1 MDDLSD
7 RQGLCIHQ
15 QLHILRNAARNGI
28 ESQQVVV
35 RVAGGVLR
43 EDLLQHRQC
52 ERREFHDDIRPPEQ
66 RFVVV
71 LEDLDHQ
78 RIDRAADDEV
88 HMGLQPVLIP
98 DILHVAVDRGVDVEE
113 LLEFIHNQRESA
125 ALSLLHQEGED
136 ILKARH
142 GRDEEPQFR
151 RNLLAV
157 ARAKRCLVLAPDE
170 EVDQRFVFHRP
181 ENQRCLADPAAAR
194 QNGQSR
200 MVFV

>member
-1 MDDLSD
+1 MDDLFD

-78 RIDRAADDEV
+78 RVDRAADDEV

-98 DILHVAVDRGVDVEE
+98 DVLDVAVDRRVDVEE
-113 LLEFIHNQRESA
+113 LLEFIHNQCESA

-157 ARAKRCLVLAPDE
+157 ARAERCLVLAPDE
-170 EVDQRFVFHRP
+170 EVDQRFVLHGP
-181 ENQRCLADPAAAR
+181 EDQRRFADPAAAR